1 VFVLDRTPNQQE
13 QEALDDLTFALRTVA
28 GLHVNEI
35 HFLDRPAPVDFVVDT
50 DCGVL
55 AVEVKSKPSTESI
68 WAAVGRWQ
76 FGPIEGAIPMM
87 VAEWFPTPALDALNR
102 VGWSWYDRRRGRLR
116 LDVPASGINAN
127 YYVPPVERSAGEPS
141 TRRDPLVSAVGKEFA
156 VHLLLLPVAE
166 RPGSFREVARALG
179 RSVSSVHAAMAALK
193 DEGLVTDSGVPL
205 RRELFDALALA
216 WRPRVTS
223 LAGLPGPGA
232 ASVLD
237 RAPEFN
243 LYDPTRPGW
252 ALTDTRAAA
261 AWGAPVV
268 ASGAYPPDFYV
279 PSRRA
284 LRWAVQQ
291 YGAPPTFDQRAATV
305 AVAPVPVVCS
315 HRYDPTTLFE
325 PRDEEFLI
333 AHPLFVALD
342 LARDPARGHEILA
355 GWDPDGPEG
364 FRRAW

>member
-1 VFVLDRTPNQQE
+1 MLDRTPNSQQ
-13 QEALDDLTFALRTVA
+13 QEALDDLVFALRTIA
-28 GLHVNEI
+28 GMHVDGI
-35 HFLDRPAPVDFVVDT
+35 DFLDHSAPVDFVVET
-50 DCGVL
+50 DRGVL

-76 FGPIEGAIPMM
+76 FDPIEGAVPMM
-87 VAEWFPTPALDALNR
+87 VAEWFSTAALDALNR

-127 YYVPPVERSAGEPS
+127 YHVPPSQRAADEPAA
-141 TRRDPLVSAVGKEFA
+141 RRDPLASAVGRELA
-156 VHLLLLPVAE
+156 VHLLIVDQA
-166 RPGSFREVARALG
+166 RPSSYRETSEVLG

-193 DEGLVTDSGVPL
+193 HEGLVTDDGEPL
-205 RRELFDALALA
+205 RRELFDALARA
-216 WRPRVTS
+216 WRPRVTA
-223 LAGLPGPGA
+223 LGGLPQPGT
-232 ASVLD
+232 ASVLE
-237 RAPEFN
+237 RAPELN
-243 LYDPTRPGW
+243 LFDPTRPGW

-284 LRWAVQQ
+284 LRWATQQ
-291 YGAPPTFDQRAATV
+291 YGAAPTFDQRAATV
-305 AVAPVPVVCS
+305 AVAPVPIVCAR
-315 HRYDPTTLFE
+315 RYDPTALPE
-325 PRDEEFLI
+325 PADEEFLL

-342 LARDPARGHEILA
+342 LARDPARGREILA
-355 GWDPDGPEG
+355 GWEPDGPEG

>member
-1 VFVLDRTPNQQE
+1 MKERTPNKQE
-13 QEALDDLTFALRTVA
+13 QEALDDLTFALRTFA
-28 GLHVNEI
+28 GLHVDEI
-35 HFLDRPAPVDFVVDT
+35 RLLDRPAAVDLLVDT
-50 DCGVL
+50 DRGVL
-55 AVEVKSKPSTESI
+55 AVEVKSKPSAESI

-76 FGPIEGAIPMM
+76 FDPIEGAIPMM
-87 VAEWFPTPALDALNR
+87 VAEWFPAPALDALNR
-102 VGWSWYDRRRGRLR
+102 VGWSWYDRRRGRLH
-116 LDVPASGINAN
+116 LGGPAGGTSAD
-127 YYVPPVERSAGEPS
+127 YHVPPAERTADEAV
-141 TRRDPLVSAVGKEFA
+141 TRRDPLASAVGKELA
-156 VHLLLLPVAE
+156 VHLLLLVPE
-166 RPGSFREVARALG
+166 REQPGSFREIARDLG

-193 DEGLVTDSGVPL
+193 DDGLVTHHGVPV
-205 RRELFDALALA
+205 RSELFDALARA
-216 WRPRVTS
+216 WRPRVIS
-223 LAGLPGPGA
+223 LAGLPGPGS

-243 LYDPTRPGW
+243 PFDPTRPGW

-305 AVAPVPVVCS
+305 AVAPVAVVCS
-315 HRYDPTTLFE
+315 LRYDPAALSE
-325 PRDEEFLI
+325 LREEEFLL

-342 LARDPARGHEILA
+342 LARDAARGREILT
-355 GWDPDGPEG
+355 GWDPNGPGG